1 MATVPRFAERPN
13 PLAWT
18 LGVAHA
24 AALLVLFVSAP
35 ARGLDAQASP
45 LVLEAHGGVALP
57 LDHFASGTRE
67 GEGAGPGA
75 SFGVDFALPGGAHF
89 APYVGFAQHRFACED
104 AGCASGGRYVATG
117 FHAGY
122 RIVPLPGRAVLPWV
136 RLGVITSRVETDALG
151 GANVGTSKLGVGG
164 EVGAGVHI
172 GGASLVAVNPSVRLA
187 ALNTTLPG
195 GALLRMRYLVADVAI
210 VLSF

>member
-1 MATVPRFAERPN
+1 MPPVPRFAERPR
-13 PLAWT
+13 PLAWM
-18 LGVAHA
+18 LGVAPA
-24 AALLVLFVSAP
+24 AALLALGVSAS
-35 ARGLDAQASP
+35 ARGLEAQASP
-45 LVLEAHGGVALP
+45 LVLEAHGGVAVP
-57 LDHFASGTRE
+57 LAHFASGTRE
-67 GEGAGPGA
+67 GEGTGPGA
-75 SFGVDFALPGGAHF
+75 SFGVDFALPGGSRL

-136 RLGVITSRVETDALG
+136 RLGVVTSRVETDALG
-151 GANVGTSKLGVGG
+151 GTNVGTSKLGVGG

-172 GGASLVAVNPSVRLA
+172 GGASLVALNPSVRLA
-187 ALNTTLPG
+187 AVNTTLPG